1 MRCGFLLLIFVLL
14 LGASALDARA
24 QDKPGATPPTQPPA
38 AAPALASGPASLP
51 AHKPQKPFR
60 KARRVITNDDI
71 DGIGSIYKGAY
82 GPDLTYVNDCD
93 RGCFESVRV
102 AAHIYPSGLQ
112 WKKDLLDAIERVKTD
127 GPWQGLLSD
136 FGSVR
141 GKFCMLE
148 QERAEE
154 LAREADPR
162 NVTPVEI
169 SIEEKYDRL
178 FKAAQAELLNLY
190 DRAQLLRQAHAS
202 NGLEIAFMNLQT
214 GRIIAAS
221 CYVAPQNHP
230 NWEGNDDP

>member
-1 MRCGFLLLIFVLL
+1 MRWSFRLLIFILL
-14 LGASALDARA
+14 CGAAALDVRA
-24 QDKPGATPPTQPPA
+24 QEQPGAATPLQPGA
-38 AAPALASGPASLP
+38 AAPAPASGAAIAPGQ
-51 AHKPQKPFR
+51 KPQRPFR

-82 GPDLTYVNDCD
+82 GPDLSYVNDCD
-93 RGCFESVRV
+93 HGCFESVRA

-112 WKKDLLDAIERVKTD
+112 WKKDLLDAIEHVKSD

-141 GKFCMLE
+141 GKFCVLE

-154 LAREADPR
+154 LGREADPR

-178 FKAAQAELLNLY
+178 FKAAQADLLNLY
-190 DRAQLLRQAHAS
+190 DRAQLLRQAHAA
-202 NGLEIAFMNLQT
+202 NGLEIAFMNFQT

-221 CYVAPQNHP
+221 CYVAPQARP